1 MARNAKPTTVNQVV
15 PVQQAPWLPYCQELD
30 EWPRR
35 WMGLPEDLLPGQQMV
50 AYFQPFLAHL
60 SHQKLSRRT
69 IRKHL
74 NNLWVLGGE
83 IIRDLHETPALR
95 KLPVERLVF
104 DALREGGPLPYH
116 CDSEQDLRS
125 FESTCR
131 KFRRFL
137 EHPSPSQLTYP

>member
-1 MARNAKPTTVNQVV
+1 MARNAKPTTVNEVV

-35 WMGLPEDLLPGQQMV
+35 WMGLPEDLLPGQQIV
-50 AYFQPFLAHL
+50 AYFQPFLVHL
-60 SHQKLSRRT
+60 SHQKLSRST
-69 IRKHL
+69 IGKHL
-74 NNLWVLGGE
+74 NNLGVLGGE

-95 KLPVERLVF
+95 KAPLERLIF
-104 DALREGGPLPYH
+104 DALSEDGPLPYH

-137 EHPSPSQLTYP
+137 EHQSL